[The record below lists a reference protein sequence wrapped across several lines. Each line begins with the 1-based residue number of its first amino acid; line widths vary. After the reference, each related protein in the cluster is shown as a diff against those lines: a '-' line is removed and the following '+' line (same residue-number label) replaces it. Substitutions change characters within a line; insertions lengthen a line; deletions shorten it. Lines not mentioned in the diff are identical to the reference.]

1 MNVKTMLSIV
11 ACTAI
16 LASCVSSPKPAAP
29 SPAPATAP
37 ATQPAASDSSQAMKD
52 RAVALVQGGAAAAP
66 GSATASTGGSAA
78 PATATGSS
86 AGSSADTTDVPPPPG
101 VLTPEEEAYLNNYLA
116 RLQYM
121 VYFDEK
127 AGIDPQSAKTAVNQ
141 ANRYLLEKLGLSVVD
156 FDQIEK
162 NKKDQQAAYQSETG
176 GSIDLIQYL
185 AQKYNADVYVEISFS
200 STSSSSGGKFYATAQ
215 GSMKIYDTSTA
226 QLLGSVAFQSP
237 QVMSTTSAESAVGNA
252 VAASVWSAMPKMTDQ
267 TKMLVK
273 NSLARGIRYEV
284 VIQNTPD
291 SRQISTL
298 RRALAKLFREVE
310 QVSYAPG
317 ETKLALYTFKSRDKV
332 EDSFYDAAD
341 RAGLKDLYLV
351 YSRGKAFTFNSGM

>member
-1 MNVKTMLSIV
+1 MNAKTLLTV
-11 ACTAI
+11 AACAAI

-29 SPAPATAP
+29 SPAPAAAPVSQP
-37 ATQPAASDSSQAMKD
+37 ATSDSSQAMKD
-52 RAVALVQGGAAAAP
+52 RAVALVQGGASASP
-66 GSATASTGGSAA
+66 GSASASTGSVAPTTTASA
-78 PATATGSS
+78 
-86 AGSSADTTDVPPPPG
+86 SADTTDVPPPPPG

-156 FDQIEK
+156 FDQIER

-200 STSSSSGGKFYATAQ
+200 STSSTSGGKFYATAQ

-332 EDSFYDAAD
+332 EDAFYDAAD

>member
-1 MNVKTMLSIV
+1 MNAKTLLTV
-11 ACTAI
+11 AACAAI

-29 SPAPATAP
+29 SPAPAAAPVSQP
-37 ATQPAASDSSQAMKD
+37 ATSDSSQAMKD
-52 RAVALVQGGAAAAP
+52 RAVALVQGGASASP
-66 GSATASTGGSAA
+66 GSASASTGSVA
-78 PATATGSS
+78 PTTTASV
-86 AGSSADTTDVPPPPG
+86 SADTTDVPPPPPG

-200 STSSSSGGKFYATAQ
+200 STSSTSGGKFYATAQ

-310 QVSYAPG
+310 QVSYSPG

-332 EDSFYDAAD
+332 EDAFYDAAD

>member
-1 MNVKTMLSIV
+1 MNVKTLLTV
-11 ACTAI
+11 AACAAI
-16 LASCVSSPKPAAP
+16 LASCVSSPKPATP
-29 SPAPATAP
+29 SQAPAPAP
-37 ATQPAASDSSQAMKD
+37 ATQPGTSDSSQAMKD
-52 RAVALVQGGAAAAP
+52 RAVALVQGGASASP
-66 GSATASTGGSAA
+66 GSASAS
-78 PATATGSS
+78 TGSS
-86 AGSSADTTDVPPPPG
+86 AAPTATASASADTTDVPPPPPG

-162 NKKDQQAAYQSETG
+162 NKRDQQAAYQSETG

-200 STSSSSGGKFYATAQ
+200 STSSTSGGKFYATAQ

-237 QVMSTTSAESAVGNA
+237 QVMSTTSAESAIGNA

-332 EDSFYDAAD
+332 EDAFYDAAD

-351 YSRGKAFTFNSGM
+351 YSRGKAFTFNSGL

>member
-1 MNVKTMLSIV
+1 MNVKTLLTV
-11 ACTAI
+11 AACAAI

-29 SPAPATAP
+29 SPAPAAAPVSQP
-37 ATQPAASDSSQAMKD
+37 ATSDSSQAMKD
-52 RAVALVQGGAAAAP
+52 RAVALVQGGASTSP
-66 GSATASTGGSAA
+66 GSASASTGSAV
-78 PATATGSS
+78 PTTAAS
-86 AGSSADTTDVPPPPG
+86 ASADTTDVPPPPPG

-156 FDQIEK
+156 FDQIER

-200 STSSSSGGKFYATAQ
+200 STSSTSGGKFYATAQ

-317 ETKLALYTFKSRDKV
+317 ETKLALYTFKTRDKV

>member
-1 MNVKTMLSIV
+1 MNVKSLLAIA
-11 ACTAI
+11 ACAAI
-16 LASCVSSPKPAAP
+16 LGSCVSSPKPAAP
-29 SPAPATAP
+29 AAPAPTPQA
-37 ATQPAASDSSQAMKD
+37 QPAASDSSQAMKD
-52 RAVALVQGGAAAAP
+52 RAVALVQGGSSGTTTTSGGAA
-66 GSATASTGGSAA
+66 TG
-78 PATATGSS
+78 TATTST
-86 AGSSADTTDVPPPPG
+86 ASADTTDVPPPPPG

-141 ANRYLLEKLGLSVVD
+141 ANRYLIEKLGLSVVD

-200 STSSSSGGKFYATAQ
+200 SSSSASGGKYYATAQ

-237 QVMSTTSAESAVGNA
+237 QVMSTTSTESAVGNA

-267 TKMLVK
+267 TRMLVK

-284 VIQNTPD
+284 VIQKTPD

-298 RRALAKLFREVE
+298 RRALAKVVREVE

-332 EDSFYDAAD
+332 EDALYDAAD
-341 RAGLKDLYLV
+341 RAGMKDLYLV
-351 YSRGKAFTFNSGM
+351 YSRGKAFTFNSGL

>member
-1 MNVKTMLSIV
+1 MNVKSLLTIT
-11 ACTAI
+11 ACAAI

-29 SPAPATAP
+29 APAPNTQP
-37 ATQPAASDSSQAMKD
+37 QTQPATSDSSQAMND
-52 RAVALVQGGAAAAP
+52 RAVALVQGGSS
-66 GSATASTGGSAA
+66 GSAATTGGSS
-78 PATATGSS
+78 TGSTAASS
-86 AGSSADTTDVPPPPG
+86 ASADTTDVPPPPPG

-127 AGIDPQSAKTAVNQ
+127 AGIDAQSAKTAVNQ
-141 ANRYLLEKLGLSVVD
+141 ANRYLIEKLGLSVVD

-185 AQKYNADVYVEISFS
+185 AQKYNADVYVEISF
-200 STSSSSGGKFYATAQ
+200 TSSSSASGGKFYATAQ

-237 QVMSTTSAESAVGNA
+237 QVMSTTSTESAVGNA

-284 VIQNTPD
+284 VIQKTPD

-298 RRALAKLFREVE
+298 RRALAKVVREVE

-332 EDSFYDAAD
+332 EDALYDAAD
-341 RAGLKDLYLV
+341 RAGMKDLYLV
-351 YSRGKAFTFNSGM
+351 YSRGKAFTFNSGL